1 MNLHEAEM
9 LNFILTAKWRCYI
22 KQSGHCEEKE
32 KNVNKKGNASR
43 YLFSSCIMYL
53 HEAEMQNEDVTIFSK
68 ADNTQ
73 KKKKKIVSFNEFVE
87 RKLRLSGEC
96 SLPVTRPSGHP
107 CFGPVVS
114 LCGYFCDR
122 SRSCVTESSAQR
134 STYVHSRLESAPLA
148 SVSIYLFTAVKP
160 LLMDWQRWDF
170 TSSLPHRNT
179 SMKLARKCVQ
189 CTEKTALY

>member
-73 KKKKKIVSFNEFVE
+73 KK
-87 RKLRLSGEC
+87 RKRSYLLMSSWSGSC
-96 SLPVTRPSGHP
+96 VFQASVHFRSPAPPVTRVLGRW
-107 CFGPVVS
+107 F
-114 LCGYFCDR
+114 LCVDISVIGAAPALLR
-122 SRSCVTESSAQR
+122 AQHSAQL
-134 STYVHSRLESAPLA
+134 TCTAASR
-148 SVSIYLFTAVKP
+148 
-160 LLMDWQRWDF
+160 
-170 TSSLPHRNT
+170 
-179 SMKLARKCVQ
+179 ARR
-189 CTEKTALY
+189 